1 MEDEISYGGYKF
13 QSVLRLGFPG
23 LVVFGILPTSVEFI
37 DLIVS
42 LGLNLQSQNAIVRQ
56 FD

>member
-37 DLIVS
+37 YLIVS